1 MSEVHHAITAHSKKQ
16 HAIVKRFI
24 ELDQKREMY
33 IEEAVSLC
41 QNGKPFSVERI
52 NEVTKLINELS
63 KTGIVPQRKYV
74 TIEMVQ
80 QYVKKLKGEEGTV
93 Q

>member
-16 HAIVKRFI
+16 HAIVKTFI
-24 ELDQKREMY
+24 ELDQKREAY

-41 QNGKPFSVERI
+41 QNGQPFSVERI
-52 NEVTKLINELS
+52 NEVTKQINELA
-63 KTGIVPQRKYV
+63 KNGIVPQRKYV

-80 QYVKKLKGEEGTV
+80 QYVKKLKGEEEIV